1 MRTESGSNW
10 TMYAGNC
17 VDLLATFADDS
28 VDVGMHDPPYDDHTH
43 GKSKRGSS
51 TLHAGY
57 REKETSRKASISR
70 QRTLG
75 FAALSAKTMAA
86 VAEQSKR
93 IVTGYS
99 LFFCSVEMV
108 SDWKAAGERVGL
120 EYVRTCFWHK
130 VGGSPQ
136 FTGDRPAV
144 ACEAIVLLHRPGKK
158 RWNGGG
164 KAGIYSHPIVLDRNA
179 AIRCHTTQKPL
190 SLMKDLVADFSQP
203 GDLILDAFAG
213 SGTTGVAAGQLG
225 RRFVGCEM
233 LDGTI
238 PVEVVEGEGRK
249 KTTRIEHPDYFATAC
264 RRLRGEAGV
273 VNPAQPDL
281 FAAIDGAA

>member
-1 MRTESGSNW
+1 MRTEAGHNW
-10 TMYAGNC
+10 TMYAGDC
-17 VDLLATFADDS
+17 LSLLPTLADDS
-28 VDVGMHDPPYDDHTH
+28 VDVGMSDAPYDEQTH
-43 GKSKRGSS
+43 NKSRRGASADRVDKENPGGRASMNRKRS
-51 TLHAGY
+51 
-57 REKETSRKASISR
+57 
-70 QRTLG
+70 LG
-75 FAALSAKTMAA
+75 FAPLTADQMAA
-86 VAEQSKR
+86 VAEQSRR

-120 EYVRTCFWHK
+120 EYIRTCFWHK

-144 ACEAIVLLHRPGKK
+144 ACEAIVLLHRPGRK

-164 KAGIYSHPIVLDRNA
+164 KAGIYSHAIELDRNA
-179 AIRCHTTQKPL
+179 RIRCHTTQKPL

-203 GDLILDAFAG
+203 GDLILDCFAG

-238 PVEVVEGEGRK
+238 PVEVVEGEGKK
-249 KTTRIEHPDYFATAC
+249 KTKRIEYPDYFATAC

-273 VNPAQPDL
+273 VNPAQLDL
-281 FAAIDGAA
+281 FAAIGAA